1 MKSKKAQLKIQEM
14 AFVLLAVIFLF
25 GIILLFFTAF
35 QSRQTAAYA
44 EYLRDAKT
52 ITSLEVI
59 ASMPEFRCSAS
70 SGSTSESVCLDEDK
84 VNAFSKNN
92 ALKAEYGLLWNNAFL
107 SKIEIIEVYPNL
119 NAIPYVIYSKDTEG
133 STRIYSTYSALCGI
147 ENQET
152 RCKIAKIKATVIMPD
167 TK

>member
-1 MKSKKAQLKIQEM
+1 MKNKKAQLKIQEM

-25 GIILLFFTAF
+25 GIILLFFVAF

-44 EYLRDAKT
+44 EYLRDAKA
-52 ITSLEVI
+52 ITSLEII

-84 VNAFSKNN
+84 AAAFNNSQELRRKYGALWDN
-92 ALKAEYGLLWNNAFL
+92 ALL
-107 SKIEIIEVYPNL
+107 SKIEIKEIYPNL
-119 NAIPYVIYSKDTEG
+119 RAAPYIIYSKDTKE
-133 STRIYSTYSALCGI
+133 STRVYSTYVALCAI

-152 RCKIAKIKATVIMPD
+152 KCKIAKIKATMLMPD
-167 TK
+167 KK